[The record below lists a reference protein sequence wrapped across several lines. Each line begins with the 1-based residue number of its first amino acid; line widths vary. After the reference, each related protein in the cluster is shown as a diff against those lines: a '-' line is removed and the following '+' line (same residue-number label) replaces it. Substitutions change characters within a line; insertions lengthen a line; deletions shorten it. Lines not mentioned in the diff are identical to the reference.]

1 MHAGWARALVKSS
14 VPALTRQPRRVVAS
28 VTVGAFEDRIGP
40 LATRG
45 GASRHRVRERAQWSG
60 GELGVPKEVLVDLH
74 ARSSEVIRGH
84 QRSSE
89 VIRGHQRRSPRGPAC
104 KVIRGHQR
112 SSKVIRGL
120 QAPGRFAAR
129 QRARALSWRRR
140 NRRGAGSRRTCTPIM
155 YHHVSSHA
163 IMCPRQSAAGM
174 PRISVPVGKARVTQ
188 LAVEGVAHGRRWEDE
203 DFGASVQK
211 VIVRNLDHGRGLP
224 GAGSVDNEHPGIR
237 QAAGMAQEGDSLLV
251 ALEPRFDRLPYPL
264 DRA

>member
-1 MHAGWARALVKSS
+1 MSSGVIRCHHVSSGVIRCHQVSSERQTPSIGDVTDQIVLHARSSEVIRGHQRSSEVIKSS

-28 VTVGAFEDRIGP
+28 VTVRAFEDRVGP

-45 GASRHRVRERAQWSG
+45 GASRHRVRECAQWSG

-89 VIRGHQRRSPRGPAC
+89 VIRS
-104 KVIRGHQR
+104 
-112 SSKVIRGL
+112 L

-163 IMCPRQSAAGM
+163 IMCPRQSAAGICLESAY
-174 PRISVPVGKARVTQ
+174 RLGKRCGEHLHARRGFINGNQRTGWESVGYVAR
-188 LAVEGVAHGRRWEDE
+188 GRR
-203 DFGASVQK
+203 SCT
-211 VIVRNLDHGRGLP
+211 RPSLGR
-224 GAGSVDNEHPGIR
+224 
-237 QAAGMAQEGDSLLV
+237 
-251 ALEPRFDRLPYPL
+251 
-264 DRA
+264 

>member
-1 MHAGWARALVKSS
+1 MQGH
-14 VPALTRQPRRVVAS
+14 Q
-28 VTVGAFEDRIGP
+28 
-40 LATRG
+40 
-45 GASRHRVRERAQWSG
+45 
-60 GELGVPKEVLVDLH
+60 
-74 ARSSEVIRGH
+74 RSSEVKQGHTRSSGTWPLRKGH

-89 VIRGHQRRSPRGPAC
+89 VIRGHQKSSE
-104 KVIRGHQR
+104 VIR
-112 SSKVIRGL
+112 SL
-120 QAPGRFAAR
+120 QAPGRYAAR

-188 LAVEGVAHGRRWEDE
+188 FAVEGVAHGRRWEDE

-211 VIVRNLDHGRGLP
+211 VIVCNLDHGRGLP

-237 QAAGMAQEGDSLLV
+237 
-251 ALEPRFDRLPYPL
+251 
-264 DRA
+264 

>member
-1 MHAGWARALVKSS
+1 MHAGWARALVKSSVPALTVIRGHQRSSEVIKSS

-28 VTVGAFEDRIGP
+28 VTVRAFEDRVGP

-112 SSKVIRGL
+112 SSKVIRGHQKSSGTWPFRSTPASSSAFL
-120 QAPGRFAAR
+120 ASPKPP
-129 QRARALSWRRR
+129 RRR
-140 NRRGAGSRRTCTPIM
+140 
-155 YHHVSSHA
+155 
-163 IMCPRQSAAGM
+163 
-174 PRISVPVGKARVTQ
+174 
-188 LAVEGVAHGRRWEDE
+188 
-203 DFGASVQK
+203 
-211 VIVRNLDHGRGLP
+211 
-224 GAGSVDNEHPGIR
+224 
-237 QAAGMAQEGDSLLV
+237 
-251 ALEPRFDRLPYPL
+251 
-264 DRA
+264 